1 MEEKVSYLPTQY
13 TQKILPPIIQESY
26 KEGIFNEQQN
36 NSSNI
41 ILNNENNN
49 ITTNISEYKS
59 TPQPNQNQSSVIAPY
74 IASSQAS
81 QSQNK
86 QSINIEPIITHPMDT
101 SKGINQFEIP
111 QTITKSNISEPFLQ
125 STNPHPLDS
134 QIPIAKSAILQPIN
148 HSNINNSIRQSN
160 TNINSVNET
169 RETAKFIN
177 SKSLMGE
184 APGLFPVYRLINQ
197 GLGINPTEQQ
207 AIVFCAMKVYQEQIY
222 PLSNN
227 TAKFIQRK
235 IGGDWLVI
243 VYEEG
248 KPIDFNMTCVAGN
261 DYMYFVLD
269 NIAYQV
275 CRLR

>member
-26 KEGIFNEQQN
+26 KGGNFNEQQN
-36 NSSNI
+36 YSSNI
-41 ILNNENNN
+41 VLNNENN

-74 IASSQAS
+74 IASSQPN
-81 QSQNK
+81 QSQNMK
-86 QSINIEPIITHPMDT
+86 SVNIEPIITHPMDT
-101 SKGINQFEIP
+101 SKGINQIEIP

-134 QIPIAKSAILQPIN
+134 QIPLAKSAILQPIN

-227 TAKFIQRK
+227 TARFIQRK

-243 VYEEG
+243 VYEQG

-269 NIAYQV
+269 TIAYQV